1 MNQAHWLTERLTEN
15 KATQLQKH
23 AENER
28 MAQQATQD
36 SPQPR
41 HFLAK
46 LREELSDLN
55 MKPQNEKPKAR

>member
-1 MNQAHWLTERLTEN
+1 MNQAHWLTERLSED

-28 MAQQATQD
+28 MAQEANQ
-36 SPQPR
+36 PQR
-41 HFLAK
+41 KFLAK
-46 LREELSDLN
+46 LRPDLSDLN